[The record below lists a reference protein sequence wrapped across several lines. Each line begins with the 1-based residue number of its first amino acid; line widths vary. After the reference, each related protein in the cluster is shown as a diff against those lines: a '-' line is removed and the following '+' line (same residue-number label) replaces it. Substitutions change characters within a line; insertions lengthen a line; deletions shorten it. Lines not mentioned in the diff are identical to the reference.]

1 MARQQFEQP
10 EALPLPTSLSPIT
23 GGTSEV
29 NLWTPA
35 TYTPIP
41 AGYAAPSMQWVV
53 EAGGVYTAPATPG
66 TLIVTARIGT
76 SATPA
81 SNTTGG
87 ATIAAVALG
96 VIAAQPFLIRALV
109 TCRLI
114 ALAGGGSTFIVNGAF
129 YGGPNIVVPFG
140 GTVATVDASIAQA
153 LAISVTPSVTGQSY
167 TVQQISWRSLN

>member
-1 MARQQFEQP
+1 MKSQFEAP
-10 EALPLPTSLSPIT
+10 EARPLPTSLSPIT

-35 TYTPIP
+35 LYTPIP
-41 AGYAAPSMQWVV
+41 AAYADPNMQWVL

-66 TLIVTARIGT
+66 TLIVTARFGT

-96 VIAAQPFLIRALV
+96 VIAAQPFLIRALI
-109 TCRLI
+109 TCRLVS
-114 ALAGGGSTFIVNGAF
+114 LAGANSTFICNGAF
-129 YGGPNIVVPFG
+129 FGGPNIVVPFG
-140 GTVATVDASIAQA
+140 GTVASIDSSAASA